1 MVDKVIA
8 VVCTVL
14 FALLIAKTI
23 EHDKDI
29 QSTDERVFRYRK
41 ERDRKID
48 DLWDAYIVLRREIK
62 ELRSQIEKS
71 KEHKDD

>member
-1 MVDKVIA
+1 MTAKVLA

-29 QSTDERVFRYRK
+29 QSTDEMVFSHK
-41 ERDRKID
+41 WKLDHKID

-62 ELRSQIEKS
+62 ELRSQIEES

>member
-1 MVDKVIA
+1 MIYKVIA

-29 QSTDERVFRYRK
+29 QYTDERVFSHAK
-41 ERDRKID
+41 KFNHKID

-62 ELRSQIEKS
+62 ELRSQIEEG

>member
-29 QSTDERVFRYRK
+29 QSTDDRVFSHEK
-41 ERDRKID
+41 KFNHKID

-62 ELRSQIEKS
+62 ELRSQIEET
-71 KEHKDD
+71 KEHKDT

>member
-1 MVDKVIA
+1 MTAKVLA

-29 QSTDERVFRYRK
+29 QSTDDRVFSHK
-41 ERDRKID
+41 KKFDRKID
-48 DLWDAYIVLRREIK
+48 DLWDAYIALQREIK
-62 ELRSQIEKS
+62 ELRSQIET
-71 KEHKDD
+71 KENKDA

>member
-29 QSTDERVFRYRK
+29 QSTDERVFGHKRNL
-41 ERDRKID
+41 DHKID

-62 ELRSQIEKS
+62 ELRSQIET
-71 KEHKDD
+71 KENKDD